1 MASVEIMEVTIEQGG
16 KRVTEY
22 VVNPRGLVIQTKLRV
37 LGRAFQNLLYNSLL
51 DNDPEADEL
60 KLALD
65 AYFKKHHE

>member
-51 DNDPEADEL
+51 DNDPEAEAL

-65 AYFKKHHE
+65 GYFKKHHE

>member
-51 DNDPEADEL
+51 DNVREADAL
-60 KLALD
+60 KRALD
-65 AYFKKHHE
+65 GYFKKHYE

>member
-22 VVNPRGLVIQTKLRV
+22 VVNPGGLVIQTKLRV

-51 DNDPEADEL
+51 DNDPEADAL
-60 KLALD
+60 KHALD
-65 AYFKKHHE
+65 AYLKKHHE

>member
-16 KRVTEY
+16 KKVTEY
-22 VVNPRGLVIQTKLRV
+22 VVNPGGLVIQTKLRV

-51 DNDPEADEL
+51 DNDPEADAL

>member
-22 VVNPRGLVIQTKLRV
+22 VVNPGGLVIQTKLRV